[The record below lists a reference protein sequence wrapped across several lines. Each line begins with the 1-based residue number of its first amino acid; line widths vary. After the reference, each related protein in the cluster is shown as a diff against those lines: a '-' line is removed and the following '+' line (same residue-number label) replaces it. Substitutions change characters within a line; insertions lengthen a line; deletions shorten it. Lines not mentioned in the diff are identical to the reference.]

1 MRLCAR
7 VPEKNL
13 RTSRLMHT
21 CSVVSFAQERTA
33 MLILIKLI
41 NEFLFVVAAKRD

>member
-7 VPEKNL
+7 APEKNL

-21 CSVVSFAQERTA
+21 CSVVSFAQKRTA
-33 MLILIKLI
+33 MAILIMVT
-41 NEFLFVVAAKRD
+41 NEFFFIIVAKRD